1 MWVVTAALRVAIS
14 GLRLQRPDV
23 VSRSGIPPGPRAG
36 SFLFRS
42 RRHSAQTVVHDSEGE
57 GRIIR
62 VAPRRQL
69 IQRIATIIP
78 GAPVRV
84 DHLGLE
90 APQVVGRLV

>member
-23 VSRSGIPPGPRAG
+23 VSRSGIPPGPGAG

-42 RRHSAQTVVHDSEGE
+42 RRHSAQKVIHGSEGE

-62 VAPRRQL
+62 VAPGHQL
-69 IQRIATIIP
+69 VQRIGAVIP
-78 GAPVRV
+78 GAPVRI
-84 DHLGLE
+84 DQLGHG
-90 APQVVGRLV
+90 AP